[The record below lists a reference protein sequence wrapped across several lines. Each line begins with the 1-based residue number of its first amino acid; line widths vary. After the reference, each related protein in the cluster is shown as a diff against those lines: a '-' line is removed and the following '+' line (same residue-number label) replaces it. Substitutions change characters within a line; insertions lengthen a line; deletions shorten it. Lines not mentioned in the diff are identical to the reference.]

1 MSHPDHSFSTSD
13 GRSRVVVYS
22 RQGCHLCVEAL
33 EIVAR
38 IGAELNIAYEVVDI
52 DQDADLIAR
61 FSDYVPVV
69 EVDGVQQGF
78 WRIDEARLRRALA
91 S

>member
-13 GRSRVVVYS
+13 GNTRVVVYS
-22 RQGCHLCVEAL
+22 RQGCHLCVDA
-33 EIVAR
+33 IDVVSR
-38 IGAELNIAYEVVDI
+38 VSAELQVAYRVVDI
-52 DQDADLIAR
+52 DQDVDLIAR

-78 WRIDEARLRRALA
+78 WRIDESRLRRALA
-91 S
+91 